1 MNETVGLPQICFALS
16 SPSSLAMADG
26 PIGGDWGWG
35 DGFWVGQ
42 GCLTVFFCT
51 MTALLAGISKV
62 LTLNQLGSKCSE

>member
-42 GCLTVFFCT
+42 GCLTVFLHNDRIIGRYFEG
-51 MTALLAGISKV
+51 A
-62 LTLNQLGSKCSE
+62 NSEPTWEQM